1 MTENF
6 NSYKERIINQ
16 PGEKSICNDRIAK
29 ILRNKNDRL
38 F

>member
-16 PGEKSICNDRIAK
+16 PGEKSICNDIAK

>member
-16 PGEKSICNDRIAK
+16 PGEKLTYNNITK